1 MGDSLKASP
10 DSIEGRGSSVECP
23 EPTRGAHYHRS
34 AGLRSGSIARSCAG
48 TAGSETGAPPADA
61 HVGGSVKMRRG
72 AGVPDGEQICLAFWA
87 TPSHYTRWFPSRVAK
102 RAAEHSFDSRTI
114 PPDVCFTV
122 RSYYE
127 THPPNSPCTSL
138 DYVWYLRPDHHRR
151 LDI

>member
-61 HVGGSVKMRRG
+61 HVGGSVKMRRCRMRTNLPCFSG
-72 AGVPDGEQICLAFWA
+72 TKTIHCTHRFRIKL
-87 TPSHYTRWFPSRVAK
+87 R
-102 RAAEHSFDSRTI
+102 RAHT
-114 PPDVCFTV
+114 TKG
-122 RSYYE
+122 
-127 THPPNSPCTSL
+127 NL
-138 DYVWYLRPDHHRR
+138 
-151 LDI
+151 